1 MFMQLIIKETED
13 SFHREAAMH
22 VTRQVL
28 RKPDSTIGLATGN
41 TTEGIYRWMIR
52 LHKELSID
60 YSQCKTCNLDEYAG
74 VSPDDP
80 ASCNYRI
87 RDGLLNHININ
98 PENTYVPNSLRSP
111 PELELDVF
119 KNKVDAFGGVD
130 LQIIAVGQN
139 GHIAFNEPGT
149 PFGSTYN
156 VAQIPQST
164 VAARAGIFGG
174 AGKVPRLGITMGI
187 SDIMMSRNILLV
199 ASGAGKA
206 EIVRQVLYEPITED
220 VPATVL
226 RLHPS
231 VVFIIDSAA
240 ASAL

>member
-1 MFMQLIIKETED
+1 MQLIIKETED
-13 SFHREAAMH
+13 DFHRETAMY

-28 RKPDSTIGLATGN
+28 VKPDSTIGLATGN
-41 TTEGIYRWMIR
+41 TTVGIHTWMIR
-52 LHKELSID
+52 LHKELAVD
-60 YSQCKTCNLDEYAG
+60 YSLCKTCNLDEYVG

-80 ASCNYRI
+80 ASCAYRI
-87 RDGLLNHININ
+87 RDGLLNHINIR
-98 PENTYVPNSLRSP
+98 PENTYVPNGLCSP

-119 KNKVDAFGGVD
+119 KNTVDAFGGVD

-156 VAQIPQST
+156 IAQIPQST

-174 AGKVPRLGITMGI
+174 ADRVPRFGITMGI
-187 SDIMMSRNILLV
+187 CDIMMSGKILLV
-199 ASGAGKA
+199 ASGAAKA
-206 EIVRQVLYEPITED
+206 DMVRQVLYGPITED

-226 RLHPS
+226 RLHPN
-231 VVFIIDSAA
+231 VVFIIDKSAA
-240 ASAL
+240 AAL